1 MSSQYGE
8 LRPTN
13 RWDRLAGLEHPS
25 KFQRVSRLGFV
36 TACRRRSTEVN
47 QTLHD
52 VWPSPGL
59 VHYIFLQGSC
69 PQRNF
74 SRCKIHFASKSC
86 IILYWQRYCKALE
99 QWELAK
105 LCGVV
110 QGMELRNFRS
120 SGATYIP
127 RAAVTFCIGP
137 PHSSLV
143 CLCDKVAVYSLCLT
157 CALVVHFVAR

>member
-1 MSSQYGE
+1 MVNFGPLIAEIVWRVWGTSANFNGFRVLAALLYADVAQRKSTKLCTMSG
-8 LRPTN
+8 
-13 RWDRLAGLEHPS
+13 RLLGTYTIYFSGL
-25 KFQRVSRLGFV
+25 L
-36 TACRRRSTEVN
+36 
-47 QTLHD
+47 
-52 VWPSPGL
+52 
-59 VHYIFLQGSC
+59 

-86 IILYWQRYCKALE
+86 VILYWQRYCTALE
-99 QWELAK
+99 QWASAK

-127 RAAVTFCIGP
+127 RAAITLCIGP
-137 PHSSLV
+137 PHSSLL
-143 CLCDKVAVYSLCLT
+143 CLCDKVAVCSICLT